1 LLKQWVCIIFLSCLL
16 VSAAG
21 CAGRG
26 QNDPTPTP
34 FPQVVSAQKITFKVE
49 RGPIIS
55 QRDVA
60 GEIVPA
66 QQDELFFRSSGFIN
80 RVLVKTGEFVK
91 KGDILA
97 ELKLDD
103 LLDQLQQARIDLE
116 VSQQSL
122 ALQQVQR
129 AYDAQQAE
137 ADVVISQ
144 KQVELARS
152 RLEQAQASQ
161 RVEAQL
167 NLEIAQE
174 RYKTAAAGLAL
185 VKAKIG
191 AEVGQIVKRN
201 QLSLDRLQRLVE
213 ERQMIAPYDGI
224 VLRIG
229 LIPGTQATAFSV
241 AAVIGDPT
249 HLVVRVSYD
258 YELVNT
264 VDTST
269 EAYLFPTKEEEPKY
283 PVKFIPN
290 FLPISN
296 KQEGLTTKGSDITV
310 NFLYFAIP
318 EGLPADQIPVGSRVN
333 LRIIL
338 GSKDNVLLLP
348 PPAIRGNDTF
358 SYVIV
363 LEDDYHRRVEVVA
376 IGVKTIE
383 KWEIIA
389 NLKEGDLVLGP

>member
-1 LLKQWVCIIFLSCLL
+1 
-16 VSAAG
+16 
-21 CAGRG
+21 
-26 QNDPTPTP
+26 
-34 FPQVVSAQKITFKVE
+34 
-49 RGPIIS
+49 
-55 QRDVA
+55 
-60 GEIVPA
+60 
-66 QQDELFFRSSGFIN
+66 
-80 RVLVKTGEFVK
+80 
-91 KGDILA
+91 
-97 ELKLDD
+97 
-103 LLDQLQQARIDLE
+103 
-116 VSQQSL
+116 
-122 ALQQVQR
+122 
-129 AYDAQQAE
+129 
-137 ADVVISQ
+137 
-144 KQVELARS
+144 
-152 RLEQAQASQ
+152 
-161 RVEAQL
+161 
-167 NLEIAQE
+167 
-174 RYKTAAAGLAL
+174 
-185 VKAKIG
+185 
-191 AEVGQIVKRN
+191 
-201 QLSLDRLQRLVE
+201 
-213 ERQMIAPYDGI
+213 
-224 VLRIG
+224 
-229 LIPGTQATAFSV
+229 
-241 AAVIGDPT
+241 
-249 HLVVRVSYD
+249 
-258 YELVNT
+258 